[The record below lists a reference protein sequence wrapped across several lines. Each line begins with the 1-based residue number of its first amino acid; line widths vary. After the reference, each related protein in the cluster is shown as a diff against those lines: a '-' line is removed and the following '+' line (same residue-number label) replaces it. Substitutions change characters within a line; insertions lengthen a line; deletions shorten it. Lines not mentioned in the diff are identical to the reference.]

1 MRLLISF
8 LILFPVVV
16 FGQIQSKWTTI
27 EIGEADVARSIND
40 ISDFDKDVILY
51 HNLVRLYPIKYLKVE
66 ILNLNEDL
74 ESVVQNVQMVV
85 KSPKKTNKQI
95 ENKETENDFNVI
107 FFLQHYSI
115 L

>member
-1 MRLLISF
+1 MK
-8 LILFPVVV
+8 PTYPKNN
-16 FGQIQSKWTTI
+16 QKI
-27 EIGEADVARSIND
+27 EHKYRET
-40 ISDFDKDVILY
+40 
-51 HNLVRLYPIKYLKVE
+51 PI
-66 ILNLNEDL
+66 IDDLNEDL